1 MSSHIVLNVEG
12 VAEAMGRVAD
22 EVAKSIPAGVGV
34 AVVGIRNR
42 GDVLAQR
49 LIDLLG
55 ERGVGSVWRGALD
68 ITLYRDDLE
77 AKGGTAEVRVTE
89 IDFNITGMYLVL
101 VDDVL
106 YTGRTVRAA
115 LTAWSVASPRLRHE
129 IMHQGIERVELSR
142 RNSEIAVTFAR
153 DPWCRFLPRQGGFSG
168 FSVNRPVAR
177 E

>member
-22 EVAKSIPAGVGV
+22 EVATSIPAGVAV

-55 ERGVGSVWRGALD
+55 ERGVGSVWHGALD

-77 AKGGTAEVRVTE
+77 AKGGTAEVRATE
-89 IDFNITGMYLVL
+89 IDFDITGTYLVL

-115 LTAWSVASPRLRHE
+115 LTALTDMGRPQAIRLAVLVDRPGREVPIQADFVGMKVAADVAY
-129 IMHQGIERVELSR
+129 IRVGVREVDGAD
-142 RNSEIAVTFAR
+142 EVEAR
-153 DPWCRFLPRQGGFSG
+153 
-168 FSVNRPVAR
+168 
-177 E
+177 